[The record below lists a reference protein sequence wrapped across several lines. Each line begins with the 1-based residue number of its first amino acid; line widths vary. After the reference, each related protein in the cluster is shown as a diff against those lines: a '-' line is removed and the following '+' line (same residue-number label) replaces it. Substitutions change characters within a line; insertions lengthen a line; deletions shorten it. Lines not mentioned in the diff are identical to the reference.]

1 MNEQKGWSLDCSGP
15 TTSLKPLQHVPQII
29 WLVEYIL
36 AHTDRG
42 SNIFTGLLQQPCE
55 HIMYLSMR
63 LQRGKHSPNSS
74 NATHLSVLPAKPKLT
89 QEERMNE

>member
-1 MNEQKGWSLDCSGP
+1 MSKKVGVWIAVDQQPLSNLCNMFLKSFGLLNISLH
-15 TTSLKPLQHVPQII
+15 TQH
-29 WLVEYIL
+29 
-36 AHTDRG
+36 RG
-42 SNIFTGLLQQPCE
+42 SNSFTGLLQQPCE

-63 LQRGKHSPNSS
+63 LQREKHTPNSL

>member
-63 LQRGKHSPNSS
+63 LQRKKHSPQLFECNPSVSTSS
-74 NATHLSVLPAKPKLT
+74 KTKTNTRRK
-89 QEERMNE
+89 NE